1 VSHSIVLAG
10 PAAET
15 TRIVG
20 FWILAIIAV
29 AAALGMVLARKAV
42 HCAILLAVVM
52 LSLAILYLMLGAPF
66 LALVQIIVYTGA
78 VLMLFLFV
86 LMIVGISAADSV
98 IETIRGQRLWATL
111 AGIAM
116 LVLLSLVIGHAA
128 IGPAAPASPKFGN
141 ANVTSLASLIFTK
154 YLYPFEITSALLIT
168 AAVGAMVL
176 AHRERVTPKPTQRD
190 LAAQRIASGRPT
202 PLPGPGTY
210 AQHNAVDMPALLPDG
225 SQSELSVSPVL
236 SGRTG
241 GAGGPV
247 PLPGGTGTG
256 GNGTPGNGTPGNGGH
271 GAPAGTGGATAVG
284 TAGQEAGDQ

>member
-86 LMIVGISAADSV
+86 LMIVGISAADSI

-141 ANVTSLASLIFTK
+141 ANVTSLANLIFTK

-210 AQHNAVDMPALLPDG
+210 AQHNAADMPALLPDG

-236 SGRTG
+236 SGRAV
-241 GAGGPV
+241 GAGPV

-256 GNGTPGNGTPGNGGH
+256 GNGTPGNGGH

-284 TAGQEAGDQ
+284 TADQEAGDQ

>member
-1 VSHSIVLAG
+1 MSHSIVLAG
-10 PAAET
+10 PAVET
-15 TRIVG
+15 TRLISY
-20 FWILAIIAV
+20 WILAIGSV
-29 AAALGMVLARKAV
+29 AAAVGMVLARKAV

-52 LSLAILYLMLGAPF
+52 LSLAVMYAMLGAPF
-66 LALVQIIVYTGA
+66 LAFVQIIVYTGA

-86 LMIVGISAADSV
+86 LMIVGISAADSI

-116 LVLLSLVIGHAA
+116 LVLLSLTIGHAV
-128 IGPAAPASPKFGN
+128 IGPAAPSTPKFGN
-141 ANVTSLASLIFTK
+141 ANVTSLANLIFTR

-176 AHRERVTPKPTQRD
+176 AHRERTKPKPTQRE
-190 LAAQRIASGRPT
+190 LAAQRVASGRPT

-236 SGRTG
+236 TG
-241 GAGGPV
+241 
-247 PLPGGTGTG
+247 
-256 GNGTPGNGTPGNGGH
+256 
-271 GAPAGTGGATAVG
+271 GTGGARGPETALPAP
-284 TAGQEAGDQ
+284 AGEEAGER

>member
-1 VSHSIVLAG
+1 VTHSIVLAG

-15 TRIVG
+15 TRIVA

-29 AAALGMVLARKAV
+29 AAGLGMVLARKAV

-52 LSLAILYLMLGAPF
+52 LCLAILYLMLGAPF

-98 IETIRGQRLWATL
+98 VETIRGQRLWATL

-116 LVLLSLVIGHAA
+116 LVLLSLVIGHAV
-128 IGPAAPASPKFGN
+128 IGPAAPASAKFGN
-141 ANVTSLASLIFTK
+141 ANVTTLANLIFTR

-225 SQSELSVSPVL
+225 SQSDLSVSPVL
-236 SGRTG
+236 SGRLG
-241 GAGGPV
+241 GATVHP
-247 PLPGGTGTG
+247 PLPAGTGA
-256 GNGTPGNGTPGNGGH
+256 NGT
-271 GAPAGTGGATAVG
+271 AAATGGATAVSP
-284 TAGQEAGDQ
+284 AGHEEGDL

>member
-1 VSHSIVLAG
+1 VSNSIVLAG

-15 TRIVG
+15 TRIIG
-20 FWILAIIAV
+20 FWILAVIAV
-29 AAALGMVLARKAV
+29 AAGLGMVLARKAV
-42 HCAILLAVVM
+42 HCALLLAIVM

-86 LMIVGISAADSV
+86 LMIVGISAADSI

-111 AGIAM
+111 GGVAM
-116 LVLLSLVIGHAA
+116 LVLLSLVIGHAV
-128 IGPAAPASPKFGN
+128 IGPAAPNSAKFGD
-141 ANVTSLASLIFTK
+141 ANVTTLARLLFTT

-176 AHRERVTPKPTQRD
+176 AHRERVQPKPTQRD
-190 LAAQRIASGRPT
+190 LAEQRIASGRPT

-225 SQSELSVSPVL
+225 TQSELSVSQVL
-236 SGRTG
+236 SGRDG
-241 GAGGPV
+241 GAGAPL
-247 PLPGGTGTG
+247 PLPGETQAVG
-256 GNGTPGNGTPGNGGH
+256 GNGGPVASTS
-271 GAPAGTGGATAVG
+271 AVG
-284 TAGQEAGDQ
+284 SSGAGRTAGNEAGDR